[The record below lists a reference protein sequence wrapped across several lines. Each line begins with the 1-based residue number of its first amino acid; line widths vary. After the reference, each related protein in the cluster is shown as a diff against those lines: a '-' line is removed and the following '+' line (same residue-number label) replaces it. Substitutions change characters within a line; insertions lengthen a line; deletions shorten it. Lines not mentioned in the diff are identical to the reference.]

1 MVMLQSPMV
10 LLDQLYYEPLILFL
24 NVPKLFLEIKI
35 TKNNLK
41 AHPYSLRIIRITK
54 ASIFFHHHF

>member
-1 MVMLQSPMV
+1 MV

-41 AHPYSLRIIRITK
+41 AHPYSLRIIRITI